1 MSYISDIIFNTN
13 KDQNYQYLCYRYY
26 YKHQTKNYQLVEKK
40 KNVEHADV
48 GVDKTSKLRS

>member
-1 MSYISDIIFNTN
+1 MSYITDIIFNTN